1 MTTLKNLKGT
11 AIQFLDA
18 DPVVYAGS
26 WSSAGA
32 LNTDRAYS
40 GGSGIAT
47 SGVIFGGYT
56 TPGAYVANT
65 ETYNGTSFTEVNDL
79 NNTRGAGAYAGA
91 TQSNAIAI
99 SGTNPSPGYMVYVE
113 KWDGTNW
120 TETGDVNVG
129 RYRGSA
135 AGTNTATI
143 FFGGQTTPPSTVRVD
158 SNESFNGTSWT
169 EVNNLNTAKG
179 QMAGSGTST
188 AAFAIAGSPNGSA
201 NLATVE
207 QWNGT
212 SWTETTDINTA
223 RRGLGGSS
231 GAGSV
236 TATLIFGGY
245 EGSHS
250 AKTESW
256 NGSAWTEIADMATAR
271 SDFAGTGTTTSAL
284 ASGGEPNYGA
294 TEQWSFPPATA
305 STLQEGDMWF
315 NSSSSVLK
323 GYGTAAG
330 IPAATWS
337 AGGTMNTGREA
348 GGGSGAQTA
357 AIVFGGQD
365 PKRAQTETYDG
376 TSFTEVND
384 MNTARSTLG
393 NAGQGSQTATL
404 AFGGIEPAL
413 SAKTESWDGTS
424 WTEVNDLNAA
434 RGYVS
439 GFGTQT
445 AAICANGYPPDTAN
459 VESWNGTSWTEVNNT
474 PYAYSSAAG
483 SGTQTAGLVFGGYYP
498 PVGYNTASFEFD
510 GTNWTSGGTMN
521 TGRSNLEGAGL
532 QTDTLIFGGAT
543 APIVAKSESY
553 DGTSFTEVADLST
566 AISNSM
572 PGGTSGTAVL
582 SAGGAPGN
590 PTASEEFTADAAVVT
605 VTTS

>member
-18 DPVVYAGS
+18 DPVVYV
-26 WSSAGA
+26 GA
-32 LNTDRAYS
+32 
-40 GGSGIAT
+40 
-47 SGVIFGGYT
+47 
-56 TPGAYVANT
+56 
-65 ETYNGTSFTEVNDL
+65 
-79 NNTRGAGAYAGA
+79 
-91 TQSNAIAI
+91 
-99 SGTNPSPGYMVYVE
+99 
-113 KWDGTNW
+113 
-120 TETGDVNVG
+120 
-129 RYRGSA
+129 
-135 AGTNTATI
+135 
-143 FFGGQTTPPSTVRVD
+143 
-158 SNESFNGTSWT
+158 
-169 EVNNLNTAKG
+169 
-179 QMAGSGTST
+179 
-188 AAFAIAGSPNGSA
+188 
-201 NLATVE
+201 
-207 QWNGT
+207 
-212 SWTETTDINTA
+212 
-223 RRGLGGSS
+223 
-231 GAGSV
+231 
-236 TATLIFGGY
+236 
-245 EGSHS
+245 
-250 AKTESW
+250 
-256 NGSAWTEIADMATAR
+256 
-271 SDFAGTGTTTSAL
+271 
-284 ASGGEPNYGA
+284 
-294 TEQWSFPPATA
+294 
-305 STLQEGDMWF
+305 
-315 NSSSSVLK
+315 
-323 GYGTAAG
+323 
-330 IPAATWS
+330 WS

-413 SAKTESWDGTS
+413 SAKTESWNGTS